1 MYSQVSSIHIN
12 PVMRVTTVIIVTLG
26 TLSWGE
32 TIDSPD
38 SDGLYKKDPEQTVVL
53 EIGNVNQPDNCS
65 EFLNDLEVSS
75 IWFLKSDL
83 QSGLT
88 LKIQFWKLEML
99 YFITSCEHFTKLS
112 HIKMLKCKF
121 QNFKVQNIVQP
132 FCIISNETLFR

>member
-1 MYSQVSSIHIN
+1 MPLTSPGGWGAIN

-32 TIDSPD
+32 TIVGSSRSD
-38 SDGLYKKDPEQTVVL
+38 SDGLHSDDSEQTVVL
-53 EIGNVNQPDNCS
+53 QIGNVNQPDNCS
-65 EFLNDLEVSS
+65 EFLNDLEVRS
-75 IWFLKSDL
+75 IWFLKTDL

-121 QNFKVQNIVQP
+121 QNFKVQNIV
-132 FCIISNETLFR
+132 

>member
-1 MYSQVSSIHIN
+1 MPLTSPGGWGAIN

-32 TIDSPD
+32 TIVGPGRSD
-38 SDGLYKKDPEQTVVL
+38 SDDLHNSDSEQAVVL
-53 EIGNVNQPDNCS
+53 QIGNVNQPDNCS
-65 EFLNDLEVSS
+65 EFLNDLEVRS

-99 YFITSCEHFTKLS
+99 CYTTSCEHFKKLS
-112 HIKMLKCKF
+112 HIKCLM
-121 QNFKVQNIVQP
+121 QNSNFKVQNIVK
-132 FCIISNETLFR
+132 LFA

>member
-1 MYSQVSSIHIN
+1 MPLTSPGGWGAIT
-12 PVMRVTTVIIVTLG
+12 PVMRVTTVIMVTLG
-26 TLSWGE
+26 TLTRGE
-32 TIDSPD
+32 TIVGSTSRD
-38 SDGLYKKDPEQTVVL
+38 SDGDSEQTVVL

-65 EFLNDLEVSS
+65 EFLNDLEVRS

-99 YFITSCEHFTKLS
+99 CFITSCEKFTKLS

-121 QNFKVQNIVQP
+121 QILKCKKFVL
-132 FCIISNETLFR
+132 LFA